1 LSLNKIFERLAGNLT
16 LKGAIFP
23 AMLEALMNAI
33 DTDEIVAKIKECQIL
48 TDKVAMWQTL
58 KEMAFSKI
66 ICC

>member
-16 LKGAIFP
+16 LKGAILP

-58 KEMAFSKI
+58 KEMAFGKI
-66 ICC
+66 ICG